1 MIAAML
7 SNKKLNQIITEL
19 LSMSLAFIVQYYFAV
34 PINIRLNS
42 TRYFIMKTSNK
53 RELQQMVYNHSSDIA
68 FKGFLNLYKKCNA
81 KPYSFLVIDAILASD
96 NSSHFKKNLLERI

>member
-19 LSMSLAFIVQYYFAV
+19 LNMSLAFIVKSYFAV

-42 TRYFIMKTSNK
+42 THYFIMKTSNK
-53 RELQQMVYNHSSDIA
+53 RELVYNHSSDIT
-68 FKGFLNLYKKCNA
+68 FKGFLNLYKRCNA

-96 NSSHFKKNLLERI
+96 NSSHFKNNLLERI